1 MVRKLVIAFTMVFVI
16 SLTFV
21 TNPNSSI
28 AQVKGE
34 VPGNTLGLKS
44 DADLWRYIRTGNA
57 GSTQM
62 KDQLSAVMIQSEG
75 DNWRAI
81 RNGPVT
87 LYGGLGLL
95 AIIGVLFA
103 FYMYR
108 GKIKVDAGLSG
119 DTILRFA
126 AIDRF
131 AHWLMA
137 GSFVLLALTGLNL
150 LYGKYVLTP
159 NFMKIGYNKRASEY
173 WGLVNAK
180 EFAEDTHY
188 TPSDAIVRTL
198 LRMCSRESMQN
209 PEIVPVCVRPLSE
222 FIT

>member
-75 DNWRAI
+75 IYVRWVELSCFLERA
-81 RNGPVT
+81 R
-87 LYGGLGLL
+87 LQLQ
-95 AIIGVLFA
+95 
-103 FYMYR
+103 
-108 GKIKVDAGLSG
+108 KE
-119 DTILRFA
+119 LR
-126 AIDRF
+126 
-131 AHWLMA
+131 
-137 GSFVLLALTGLNL
+137 
-150 LYGKYVLTP
+150 
-159 NFMKIGYNKRASEY
+159 
-173 WGLVNAK
+173 
-180 EFAEDTHY
+180 
-188 TPSDAIVRTL
+188 
-198 LRMCSRESMQN
+198 
-209 PEIVPVCVRPLSE
+209 PEKM
-222 FIT
+222 

>member
-1 MVRKLVIAFTMVFVI
+1 MFRKLLTTFAMIFVI
-16 SLTFV
+16 NLAFIS
-21 TNPNSSI
+21 NPSVST
-28 AQVKGE
+28 AQVSGE
-34 VPGNTLGLKS
+34 VPGKTLGLKS

-62 KDQLSAVMIQSEG
+62 KDELSAVMIQSEG

-81 RNGPVT
+81 RNGPVS

-95 AIIGVLFA
+95 GIIGLLFA

-108 GKIKVDAGLSG
+108 GKIKVETGLAGQ
-119 DTILRFA
+119 TILRFA

-150 LYGKYVLTP
+150 IYGKYVLLP
-159 NFMKIGYNKRASEY
+159 IFG
-173 WGLVNAK
+173 
-180 EFAEDTHY
+180 
-188 TPSDAIVRTL
+188 
-198 LRMCSRESMQN
+198 
-209 PEIVPVCVRPLSE
+209 PEI
-222 FIT
+222 FHGNYNWWKIHT

>member
-16 SLTFV
+16 SLTFL

-95 AIIGVLFA
+95 A
-103 FYMYR
+103 
-108 GKIKVDAGLSG
+108 LSL
-119 DTILRFA
+119 IH
-126 AIDRF
+126 I
-131 AHWLMA
+131 
-137 GSFVLLALTGLNL
+137 
-150 LYGKYVLTP
+150 
-159 NFMKIGYNKRASEY
+159 
-173 WGLVNAK
+173 
-180 EFAEDTHY
+180 
-188 TPSDAIVRTL
+188 
-198 LRMCSRESMQN
+198 
-209 PEIVPVCVRPLSE
+209 
-222 FIT
+222 

>member
-137 GSFVLLALTGLNL
+137 GSFVLLALTGLKFAL
-150 LYGKYVLTP
+150 W
-159 NFMKIGYNKRASEY
+159 KIC
-173 WGLVNAK
+173 
-180 EFAEDTHY
+180 
-188 TPSDAIVRTL
+188 I
-198 LRMCSRESMQN
+198 
-209 PEIVPVCVRPLSE
+209 
-222 FIT
+222 ITYFWA

>member
-16 SLTFV
+16 SLTFL

-34 VPGNTLGLKS
+34 VPGNALGLKS

-137 GSFVLLALTGLNL
+137 GSFVLLALTGL
-150 LYGKYVLTP
+150 K
-159 NFMKIGYNKRASEY
+159 
-173 WGLVNAK
+173 
-180 EFAEDTHY
+180 FA
-188 TPSDAIVRTL
+188 L
-198 LRMCSRESMQN
+198 W
-209 PEIVPVCVRPLSE
+209 
-222 FIT
+222 